1 MSLGNIITDCKHY
14 PHCATPLYVGNC
26 RSDCLKKANIELFGY
41 KEKQCEI
48 KSGKEIEMSENYI
61 VINGKKAELTEDQLK
76 QLGIELPKNK
86 RWKADKGE
94 LYYYVTSVFKI
105 LVGTEESSNIEE
117 IRYNSHN
124 YFKTREEA
132 QKYARVLETEMLLRK
147 YADEHNDEMP
157 WDGDNKHYYL
167 AISFTDK
174 SMVARYTWYAEMPRI
189 IYFSSEKILW
199 EAVNSVGE
207 ENVKEY
213 LTYEW

>member
-1 MSLGNIITDCKHY
+1 
-14 PHCATPLYVGNC
+14 
-26 RSDCLKKANIELFGY
+26 
-41 KEKQCEI
+41 
-48 KSGKEIEMSENYI
+48 MSENYI
-61 VINGKKAELTEDQLK
+61 VINGKKAELTEEQLK

-86 RWKADKGE
+86 RWKADKRE
-94 LYYYVTSVFKI
+94 LYYYVNSAFRVIAYRAGSEMLPK
-105 LVGTEESSNIEE
+105 LEE

-124 YFKTREEA
+124 YFKTQEEA

-147 YADEHNDEMP
+147 YADEHNDETP

-167 AISFTDK
+167 ALSFTDK

-199 EAVNSVGE
+199 DAVDSVGE